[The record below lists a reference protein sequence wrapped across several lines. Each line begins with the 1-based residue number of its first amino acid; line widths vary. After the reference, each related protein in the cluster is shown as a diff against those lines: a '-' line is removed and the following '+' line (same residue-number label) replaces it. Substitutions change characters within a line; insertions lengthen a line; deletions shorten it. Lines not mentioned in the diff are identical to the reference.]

1 MMKCI
6 FGMQLN
12 IKVFLKL
19 MSSFWV
25 CIARHVQSTQNKK
38 FLYLCNVSRKTCG
51 MKLIF
56 CLQTN
61 AKDFYNLIV
70 PTWVCVARHA
80 QSTQNNKFSI
90 SLQYLKESVK
100 NEVDFFRVDKPQSFL
115 RIDTIILCV
124 CSQACTNDT
133 K

>member
-1 MMKCI
+1 MKCI

-12 IKVFLKL
+12 IKVLHKL

-38 FLYLCNVSRKTCG
+38 FLYLCNVSRKTCRI
-51 MKLIF
+51 KLIF

-70 PTWVCVARHA
+70 PTWVCVARQPKA
-80 QSTQNNKFSI
+80 PKTTSF
-90 SLQYLKESVK
+90 QYLYNISRKAWRMK
-100 NEVDFFRVDKPQSFL
+100 LIFFPVDKPQSFHQ
-115 RIDTIILCV
+115 IYTIILCV